1 MAIQVADFVVAV
13 ADPTGLLRVVN
24 AYQHDWCDQYEPFP
38 LLSGEPKENCRTWP
52 LVVTTIDAR
61 HMGGDR
67 YLMDKEI
74 AGREEDATAH
84 FFKDV
89 RVAAELYGL
98 WGANGLPLWGAH
110 PGGTKIH
117 EGTDVDA
124 QTFARSLEAEAAKRG
139 AEHCILY
146 IHGYKVSIG
155 DALETVDAMN
165 KYLDGK
171 TPGAFVVPIIWPAEE
186 SFIDNDNLAVTYPQQ
201 KADAPGAARA
211 LRILLKKLGDANIT
225 LPISV
230 MAHSMGNYLLG
241 QFAPDADETPAF
253 IFENIFMVAADIR
266 ASTFDAS
273 EGPEARGAGIVRI
286 AKNKIHILHNREDKA
301 LIARVATNS
310 LRLALGLVGL
320 STTDESQLI
329 GKDMLVIKDCSEW
342 TSVLGLGPSHSYQST
357 EEAMDYYLESL
368 AGPGARKRKLRDLVD
383 HA

>member
-38 LLSGEPKENCRTWP
+38 LLSGEPKENCRPPGTWP

-89 RVAAELYGL
+89 RVAAELYG
-98 WGANGLPLWGAH
+98 GFVVP
-110 PGGTKIH
+110 PGGTKIY

-146 IHGYKVSIG
+146 IHGYRTTIG
-155 DALETVDAMN
+155 DALESVDTLN
-165 KYLDGK
+165 EYLDGK
-171 TPGAFVVPIIWPAEE
+171 TPGAFVVPIIWPSEE
-186 SFIDNDNLAVTYPQQ
+186 SLNLLSGYPQQ

-211 LRILLKKLGDANIT
+211 LRILLKKLGDANIN

-253 IFENIFMVAADIR
+253 VFENIFMVAADIR

-301 LIARVATNS
+301 LIARVATNNQQLAS
-310 LRLALGLVGL
+310 CPRAGRTFYDRRISAHWQGYARGQGLLRVDFC
-320 STTDESQLI
+320 SRVSVESQLP
-329 GKDMLVIKDCSEW
+329 GNGRSH
-342 TSVLGLGPSHSYQST
+342 GL
-357 EEAMDYYLESL
+357 YYLESL

>member
-38 LLSGEPKENCRTWP
+38 LLSGEPKENCRPPGTWP

-89 RVAAELYGL
+89 RVAAELYG
-98 WGANGLPLWGAH
+98 GFVVP
-110 PGGTKIH
+110 PGGTKIY

-155 DALETVDAMN
+155 GALETVDTMN
-165 KYLDGK
+165 KFFEGK

-241 QFAPDADETPAF
+241 QFAPDAEETPAF
-253 IFENIFMVAADIR
+253 VFENIFMVAADIR

-273 EGPEARGAGIVRI
+273 EPEARGAGIVRI
-286 AKNKIHILHNREDKA
+286 AKNKIHILHNREDNA
-301 LIARVATNS
+301 LVAREYLNS
-310 LRLALGLVGL
+310 WRSALGLVGL

-329 GKDMLVIKDCSEW
+329 GKDMLVVKDCSEW
-342 TSVLGLGPSHSYQST
+342 TSLLAGDFLSHSYQAT